1 MPAVFQVHWAPHTS
15 PGLLAKVRA
24 AMDRQRSIRVGET
37 VTSDTSRPAP
47 PAHSL
52 TVDGPEFL
60 DSDRYGDP
68 PDPETITPSQSG
80 GHTVLTFGLPAEGI
94 YAELQLESSYESSV
108 RRSRR
113 RST

>member
-1 MPAVFQVHWAPHTS
+1 
-15 PGLLAKVRA
+15 
-24 AMDRQRSIRVGET
+24 MDRQRSIRVGET